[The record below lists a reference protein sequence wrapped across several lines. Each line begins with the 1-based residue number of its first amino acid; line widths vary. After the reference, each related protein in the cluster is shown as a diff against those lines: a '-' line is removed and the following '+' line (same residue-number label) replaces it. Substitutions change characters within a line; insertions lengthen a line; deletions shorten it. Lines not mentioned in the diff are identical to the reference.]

1 MYLFS
6 KSFWKSAALGLAIGL
21 TIGFVYYSA
30 TAAPQSKLG
39 ELLFPGSKSKFGA
52 ANTSLNM

>member
-1 MYLFS
+1 MYIFS
-6 KSFWKSAALGLAIGL
+6 KSFWKSAAMGLAIGM

-30 TAAPQSKLG
+30 IAAPQSKLG

-52 ANTSLNM
+52 ANTSLNL

>member
-1 MYLFS
+1 MYIFS

-30 TAAPQSKLG
+30 NATVRSKVG
-39 ELLFPGSKSKFGA
+39 ELMFHGSKAPFGA
-52 ANTSLNM
+52 ANDTLNL